1 MQRDRRLFCQHA
13 LALGAAAVAAPAWAQ
28 NEKFPS
34 KPIKVVVP
42 YPAGGQTDTIARI
55 ACTNAAQTLGQPV
68 LVDNRPGVG
77 GQLGA
82 EMVAKA
88 PPDGYTLLLGL
99 SGTMPSG
106 SALYRKLKYDPADL
120 RCVTEMVSSG
130 AVWLVNASLPVN
142 NMRELVAYAKAN
154 PDKVSV
160 GSWGPGSFG
169 HASQHLLDTHF
180 GAKML
185 HVPYKGE
192 AQLITDLVGGQ
203 IGLTMVSAMT
213 AKAHLKSGKIRAVG
227 FSGDARTAVFPD
239 LPTVAEQGF
248 KEPYWMMSG
257 PTALFA
263 PKGTPADV
271 VAQISA
277 AFMKAAQDPKFQEF
291 AREAG
296 AVVVGNSVADAQAN
310 YSRYFDVIKK
320 VVQGTGV
327 VID

>member
-1 MQRDRRLFCQHA
+1 MQRERRVLCQA
-13 LALGAAAVAAPAWAQ
+13 LALGAAGVTLPAWAQ
-28 NEKFPS
+28 AEKFPS

-82 EMVAKA
+82 EMVAKSPA
-88 PPDGYTLLLGL
+88 DGHTLLLGL

-106 SALYRKLKYDPADL
+106 VALYRKLKYDPADL

-130 AVWLVNASLPVN
+130 AVWLVNSSLPANSV
-142 NMRELVAYAKAN
+142 RELVDYAKAN

-169 HASQHLLDTHF
+169 HASQHLLDAHF

-213 AKAHLKSGKIRAVG
+213 AKAHLKSGKIRAIG

-239 LPTVAEQGF
+239 LPTLAEQGF
-248 KEPYWMMSG
+248 KEEAWSMNG

-263 PKGTPADV
+263 PQGLDPKVLATLG
-271 VAQISA
+271 A
-277 AFMKAAQDPKFQEF
+277 AF
-291 AREAG
+291 
-296 AVVVGNSVADAQAN
+296 AQAAKSPKMQAFAKEVGVEVAGN
-310 YSRYFDVIKK
+310 TPDQAQAHFERYFAVNKR
-320 VVQGTGV
+320 VTQETGV
-327 VID
+327 VLD

>member
-130 AVWLVNASLPVN
+130 AVWLVNAGLPVN

-169 HASQHLLDTHF
+169 HASQHLLDAHF

-213 AKAHLKSGKIRAVG
+213 AKAHLKSGKIRAIG

-248 KEPYWMMSG
+248 KELYWMMSG

-263 PKGTPADV
+263 PKATPTDV

-296 AVVVGNSVADAQAN
+296 AVVVGNSVTDAQAN
-310 YSRYFDVIKK
+310 YNRYYDVIKK